1 MKVHQSRTS
10 MAGRKLVLLIA
21 LALPAATPVSADV
34 TLPSV
39 FGSHMVMQRDVDLP
53 VWGWADPAETVVITL
68 AGNTAAATADEK
80 GNWMLRLPGM
90 EAGGPHEMTVRANN
104 LIRFEDILIGE
115 VWICSGQS
123 NMEWPVSRVND
134 AEQETAAADHP
145 EIRLFHVPR
154 LPSGQ
159 PREDVDAAWRICTPD
174 TIGGFSAVAYFF
186 GRELHDELDV
196 PIGLINTSW
205 GGTRIE
211 PWTPAEGFAVVQET
225 RPIVA
230 RIREADARYRE
241 GVRKSLDEMEA
252 WIANTR
258 AALASGERIS
268 PIPLPGA
275 HPLENRGQ
283 PTGLYNGMVHPL
295 VPYAIRGAIWYQGEA
310 NRGDGPAYAAKMR
323 ALIAGWRA
331 VWDQG
336 DFPFYFVQLAPF
348 RYNGDAYLLPQI
360 WEAQTAALA
369 VPDTGMAVINDIA
382 NLRDI
387 HPRNKQDVGR
397 RLALWALAGTYHH
410 DDVVYSGPLYKS
422 MTVEGNRIRV
432 RFNHTGG
439 GLASRDGQ
447 ALTWFEIAG
456 ADGNYVKANA
466 EFDRDTVI
474 VWSNEVSKPAAV
486 RFAWHQEAEPNLMN
500 KEGLP
505 AAPFRTMQ

>member
-1 MKVHQSRTS
+1 MNAHQSQIST
-10 MAGRKLVLLIA
+10 AGMKLALLIA
-21 LALPAATPVSADV
+21 TLLPAATPASADV

-39 FGSHMVMQRDVDLP
+39 FGSHMVMQRDVELP

-68 AGNTAAATADEK
+68 AGVSAATTADEK

-90 EAGGPHEMTVRANN
+90 EAGGPHEMTVRGNN
-104 LIRFEDILIGE
+104 LIRLEDILIGD

-123 NMEWPVSRVND
+123 NMEWPVNRVND
-134 AEQETAAADHP
+134 AEREVAAADYP
-145 EIRLFHVPR
+145 QIRLLHVPR
-154 LPSGQ
+154 RPSGQ
-159 PREDVDAAWRICTPD
+159 PGEDVDAAWRVCTPD

-186 GRELHDELDV
+186 GRELHDEVGV
-196 PIGLINTSW
+196 PIGLVNTSW

-211 PWTPAEGFAVVQET
+211 PWTPAEGFAAVAET

-230 RIREADARYRE
+230 QIREADERYRE
-241 GVRKSLDEMEA
+241 GVRKSLADMEA
-252 WIANTR
+252 WIAGTR
-258 AALASGERIS
+258 AALASGERIT
-268 PIPLPGA
+268 PIPLPDA
-275 HPLENRGQ
+275 HPLESRAR

-310 NRGDGPAYAAKMR
+310 NREDGLAYAAKMR

-331 VWDQG
+331 VWKQG

-348 RYNGDAYLLPQI
+348 RYGGDPLLLPVI
-360 WEAQTAALA
+360 WEAQTATLS
-369 VPDTGMAVINDIA
+369 VPNTGMAVVNDIA

-410 DDVVYSGPLYKS
+410 DDVVPSGPLYKS

-432 RFNHTGG
+432 RFNHTGS
-439 GLASRDGQ
+439 GLAWRDGQ

-456 ADGNYVKANA
+456 ADGSYVKANA
-466 EFDRDTVI
+466 AIDRDTVM
-474 VWSNEVSKPAAV
+474 VWSDEVRKPVAV

-505 AAPFRTMQ
+505 AGPFRSRP